1 MFMLNKTTLAV
12 DESLRLEFS
21 RFFKNVGVVHDM
33 IQIWKD
39 HGVLWKMVFSVC
51 GLHVFS
57 DPVRYAEAY
66 DGSKT
71 RDLVYHC
78 FRVGK
83 VFPVV
88 ETWQPINTRIEIWN
102 YGGVILLV
110 NLYDDNLTCHFRTLT
125 ESHPGLFSEFVD
137 T

>member
-1 MFMLNKTTLAV
+1 MLNKTTLAV

-33 IQIWKD
+33 IQIWEN

-66 DGSKT
+66 DGSIA

-88 ETWQPINTRIEIWN
+88 ETWQPIWTHRHLELWKR
-102 YGGVILLV
+102 
-110 NLYDDNLTCHFRTLT
+110 DT
-125 ESHPGLFSEFVD
+125 FSKPI
-137 T
+137 